1 MDNPGYYKK
10 YVSVVKQQNKM
21 LIIFVKIAEILE
33 DQGINLN
40 INKVAFDKNFKNR
53 NCSLE

>member
-1 MDNPGYYKK
+1 
-10 YVSVVKQQNKM
+10 M

-40 INKVAFDKNFKNR
+40 INKVTFDKNFKNR